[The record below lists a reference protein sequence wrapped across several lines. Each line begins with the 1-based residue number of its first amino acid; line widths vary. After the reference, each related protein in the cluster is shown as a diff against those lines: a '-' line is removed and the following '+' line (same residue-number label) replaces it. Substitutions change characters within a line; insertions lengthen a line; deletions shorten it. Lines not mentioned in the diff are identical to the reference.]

1 MLDPILLAMM
11 ISDLLLTFLPDHQSD
26 PLEVIFIPKKK
37 KEKSNMKKKTNKLLE
52 LVLQHKPKAALNIL
66 GSGFS
71 HPTSEDITTASI
83 LKENQGKK
91 PSIKD
96 KIACLASLAWV
107 SREITYCIV
116 KVQQQ
121 RKCLYG
127 HMLPQLEGG
136 LNDGSQKQYFTISFM
151 SIIYLL
157 TSQEKNQLAPQRK

>member
-1 MLDPILLAMM
+1 M
-11 ISDLLLTFLPDHQSD
+11 
-26 PLEVIFIPKKK
+26 
-37 KEKSNMKKKTNKLLE
+37 E
-52 LVLQHKPKAALNIL
+52 LILQHKPKAALNIL

-71 HPTSEDITTASI
+71 HPTSEDITTASN

-127 HMLPQLEGG
+127 HMLPQLEGVKG
-136 LNDGSQKQYFTISFM
+136 WKSETIPHNFFYEHYILINITRKEPIS
-151 SIIYLL
+151 STKKVI
-157 TSQEKNQLAPQRK
+157 KPQTPN